1 MSYISY
7 DDVIGTIDLTVVDPS
22 GPGPFS
28 LVGSNSGKFGRQVAY
43 GQTLRGYDSNLNSG
57 GEFIYA
63 KAPATDTAGQTIS
76 SITISGS
83 TATATTG
90 SAHGLV
96 AGAIV
101 IMAGQVPTGYAG
113 TFTVVSVPSTTTF
126 TYVIGGTQPPVVSA
140 TTVGTYTNGQV
151 QPGLFYSITPSLASG
166 QIVWTVT
173 PWAGTV
179 NTGTPLCVALVGM
192 TAGQWGHFQVSGTAI
207 VITAGAP
214 AAGNAGYF
222 SATGIVQPTLVASK
236 QVVNF
241 EYASAVSQTIGS
253 GSAAVTLA
261 ANQALAILN
270 RPFAQ
275 GNIT

>member
-1 MSYISY
+1 MAYISY
-7 DDVIGTIDLTVVDPS
+7 DDVLGTIDLTGVDPT
-22 GPGPFS
+22 GPGPS
-28 LVGSNSGKFGRQVAY
+28 ALVGTNAGKAGRQVAY
-43 GQTLRGYDSNLNSG
+43 GQTLRGFDTVLNSG
-57 GEFIYA
+57 GEFVYL
-63 KAPATDTAGQTIS
+63 KAPATDTTGQTIS

-83 TATATTG
+83 TATVTVG

-101 IMAGQVPTGYAG
+101 IMADQAPTAYAG
-113 TFTVVSVPSTTTF
+113 TFTVVSVPSSTTF
-126 TYVIGGTQPPVVSA
+126 TYTIVGTQPPIVSA
-140 TTVGTYTNGQV
+140 TTLGTYTNGQV

-179 NTGTPLCVALVGM
+179 NTGTPLCVAIVGM
-192 TAGQWGHFQVSGTAI
+192 TAGQWGYFQIQGTAI

-214 AAGNAGYF
+214 AAGNPGYF

-253 GSAAVTLA
+253 GASAVTLA